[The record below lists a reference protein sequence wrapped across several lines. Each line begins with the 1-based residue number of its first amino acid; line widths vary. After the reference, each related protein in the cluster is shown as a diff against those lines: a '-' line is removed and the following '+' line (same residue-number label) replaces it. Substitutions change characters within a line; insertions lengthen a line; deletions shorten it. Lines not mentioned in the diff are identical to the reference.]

1 MSSGGAHH
9 NNSGGGSSHAN
20 SGHSGCHGGPIEK
33 LPSLFIERPKMPRAT
48 WDALRNHILRERQRK
63 KQEQDKTQE
72 VLYEDDRRRIKDVSQ
87 PQMYLQPSAR
97 PSPNQ
102 QYMKPHPHMLL
113 AQGTPSSQQQQV
125 SNYQKRARSPSPPRA
140 GISSAYYRTPITV
153 ATQGGPAKF
162 NSAVAS
168 AMYGNHA
175 NFQMYPSISRE
186 EADRNKH
193 PYLSQ
198 TTASRVSYTNVVPRN
213 APMNL
218 GVSHGVAPQS
228 ADNFRGSI
236 MAGYPRSTA
245 LRYPNASTTTSV
257 GVLHGVP
264 RLANVPPQT
273 GPPQGGPP
281 PQGMPRLYQ
290 REV

>member
-1 MSSGGAHH
+1 
-9 NNSGGGSSHAN
+9 
-20 SGHSGCHGGPIEK
+20 
-33 LPSLFIERPKMPRAT
+33 
-48 WDALRNHILRERQRK
+48 
-63 KQEQDKTQE
+63 
-72 VLYEDDRRRIKDVSQ
+72 
-87 PQMYLQPSAR
+87 MYLQPSVR
-97 PSPNQ
+97 PNPNQ

-113 AQGTPSSQQQQV
+113 AQGTPSSQPQQQV
-125 SNYQKRARSPSPPRA
+125 TNYQKRARSPSPPRA

-153 ATQGGPAKF
+153 ATQGGPAKY
-162 NSAVAS
+162 NSAVASAS

-175 NFQMYPSISRE
+175 NYQMYPSISRE

-198 TTASRVSYTNVVPRN
+198 TTASRVNYTNVVPPRSV
-213 APMNL
+213 PMNL

-273 GPPQGGPP
+273 GPPQGGPL